1 MKQTTS
7 NTVDLDEQFATG
19 IKYQLRDTV
28 QSIVDTVEVNQ
39 LPLPDFDVILRE
51 WSYRCDSGYPTIGKK
66 SDMIHLQEILSEMG
80 IENPYTKIKMI
91 EAPETSDSSLSSTT
105 NPHKIFNATY
115 LNDLYPK
122 HSKSIMDVYRM
133 YGSKSKTLDVFGT
146 VTSLE
151 DLIQVITQ
159 NINDPLF
166 KALYTISSV
175 SGKEGGEA
183 ETSGRGGLG
192 KGEVLCVLL
201 TNGGKS
207 GGTAGTDLDSEN
219 GQVRAEIKA
228 GKATNFKVPM
238 AAARITKFESQAQ
251 LRKLYGMVESVKDTD
266 EWVKFLDTIQQELGQ
281 DKMEI
286 DDGVYFA
293 KKPTPSNINFT
304 EYKNLRKFFKG
315 CHSYFY
321 GSKSKTDDTV
331 YIDIDSPS
339 GDGALLQ
346 AKLKSP
352 KSVAAI
358 QSNGKVELDVFT
370 KDVDAIRVFKLF
382 EYHLKQHPFVVN
394 ATAFDETSLT
404 DLQGLLKNKYIV
416 FHEKV
421 KGQLAAPILIENI
434 GAPHNPMIIGYTL
447 DQVIIKFS

>member
-1 MKQTTS
+1 
-7 NTVDLDEQFATG
+7 
-19 IKYQLRDTV
+19 
-28 QSIVDTVEVNQ
+28 
-39 LPLPDFDVILRE
+39 
-51 WSYRCDSGYPTIGKK
+51 
-66 SDMIHLQEILSEMG
+66 MIHLQEILKEMG
-80 IENPYTKIKMI
+80 IENPFPKVKLT
-91 EAPETSDSSLSSTT
+91 EAPATSKKPATT
-105 NPHKIFNATY
+105 IKSHKIFNAEY
-115 LNDLYPK
+115 LNSLYPK
-122 HSKSIMDVYRM
+122 HSKSIMDAFRLH
-133 YGSKSKTLDVFGT
+133 GSKSKNLDKFGT

-151 DLIQVITQ
+151 KLMQLIGSNTS
-159 NINDPLF
+159 DPLF
-166 KALYTISSV
+166 GALYTISSV

-201 TNGGKS
+201 TKGGKS
-207 GGTAGTDLDSEN
+207 GGTAGTDLDSES
-219 GQVRAEIKA
+219 GQVQAEIKA

-238 AAARITKFESQAQ
+238 AAARITKFQSQAE

-266 EWVKFLDTIQQELGQ
+266 EWPKFLDAVQEELGE
-281 DKMEI
+281 DKMVI

-321 GSKSKTDDTV
+321 KSKGKADDSV

-339 GDGALLQ
+339 GDDALIQ

-358 QSNGKVELDVFT
+358 QPNGKVELDVVT

-382 EYHLKQHPFVVN
+382 EYRLKQHPFVVN
-394 ATAFDETSLT
+394 ANEFDKTSLK

-416 FHEKV
+416 FHEKT
-421 KGQLAAPILIENI
+421 KGQLATPILIENI
-434 GAPHNPMIIGYTL
+434 GAPYNPMVIGYTL
-447 DQVIIKFS
+447 DQVIIKFD